1 MYMLFNDHTF
11 PFSMILVN
19 ITIDLMFSCQ
29 IIRQN
34 AFRVLSFGPR
44 NKKTT
49 TRRMIEQRTEFI
61 AMPYLQWHLSLA
73 VIIDK
78 GEENRNLFN

>member
-1 MYMLFNDHTF
+1 
-11 PFSMILVN
+11 
-19 ITIDLMFSCQ
+19 
-29 IIRQN
+29 
-34 AFRVLSFGPR
+34 
-44 NKKTT
+44 
-49 TRRMIEQRTEFI
+49 MIEQRTEFI

>member
-1 MYMLFNDHTF
+1 MKIGYTFLKRLANVLTSFQLIPEGHDAERTMYMLFNDHTF

-44 NKKTT
+44 NKKKQQLV
-49 TRRMIEQRTEFI
+49 E
-61 AMPYLQWHLSLA
+61 
-73 VIIDK
+73 
-78 GEENRNLFN
+78 